1 MVEWARARAR
11 QDQEER
17 RADYRYQVERKEEHE
32 FGDLAEGEWGVDRRA
47 GGFAE
52 HLDGVWGIM
61 KENAGGGHEVDEA
74 FANECCL
81 ERRSVSH
88 LRARGEGGLRERGGS
103 RKHHGSRH
111 TSKTLTSVSS
121 TMKAS
126 NSKATST
133 CPSPRTRKT
142 ALNHAVGPWK
152 IRRNATCGR

>member
-1 MVEWARARAR
+1 
-11 QDQEER
+11 
-17 RADYRYQVERKEEHE
+17 
-32 FGDLAEGEWGVDRRA
+32 
-47 GGFAE
+47 
-52 HLDGVWGIM
+52 M
-61 KENAGGGHEVDEA
+61 KEDAGGGHEVDEA

-81 ERRSVSH
+81 ARRSVSH
-88 LRARGEGGLRERGGS
+88 VRARGGVGGN
-103 RKHHGSRH
+103 RKHCERRH

-126 NSKATST
+126 NSKATTT